1 MSTPLN
7 ALRQGIFDIVVERG
21 SAMTKRCID
30 EMGSCAYRD
39 GKGGACYVGLIMSDE
54 EAMDKNGKTHTGGV
68 ESLKKDGV
76 LPERYHDHLD
86 LLGSLQW
93 IHDNYSNWENT
104 QHPVT
109 GRTMYGYGA
118 PKRELIAAELR
129 QVAQLYGL
137 DAKSVDIF
145 YPA

>member
-1 MSTPLN
+1 VTTPLN
-7 ALRQGIFDIVVERG
+7 AFRQGIFDIVVERG
-21 SAMTKRCID
+21 SAMTNRCID

-54 EAMDKNGKTHTGGV
+54 EATDKNGKTHTGGV
-68 ESLKKDGV
+68 DSLKKDGV
-76 LPERYHDHLD
+76 LPARYHDHLD

-93 IHDNYSNWENT
+93 VHDNYSNWEDT
-104 QHPVT
+104 QHPET
-109 GRTMYGYGA
+109 GRTLYGYGP
-118 PKRELIAAELR
+118 PKRALIASELR